1 MTQLDRRAQ
10 VLALCLSA
18 LAGYVDAIGF
28 IQIGGFFV
36 SFMSGNSTRLAV
48 GVMDHAADWMKAAG
62 LILAFFFGVVGG
74 SLVGR
79 LFRRRHRAV
88 LMTVVLM
95 LIAAAAAAQTGLF
108 LLSALALAFAMG
120 AENATFERD
129 GEVRVAL
136 TYMTGTFVKAGQR
149 LAGAIMGESPW
160 AWLPHMILWFALIAG
175 AVAGAA
181 MQTMFG
187 ALSLWC
193 AVIVAALCCLA
204 AGPLDAQPDDVSTA
218 SQAYPR

>member
-1 MTQLDRRAQ
+1 MIELNHRARA
-10 VLALCLSA
+10 LALLLAA

-48 GVMDHAADWMKAAG
+48 GLMHDATDWMRAAG
-62 LILAFFFGVVGG
+62 LIAAFFLGVIAG
-74 SLVGR
+74 SLTGR
-79 LFRRRHRAV
+79 LARRRHRAV
-88 LMTVVLM
+88 LGLVALLLTLG
-95 LIAAAAAAQTGLF
+95 AATGGAGWAMP
-108 LLSALALAFAMG
+108 SALLLALAMG

-149 LAGAIMGESPW
+149 IAGALLGEDRK
-160 AWLPHMILWFALIAG
+160 AWLPHVALWLALVGG

-181 MQTMFG
+181 MQSLYG
-187 ALSLWC
+187 AAALWC
-193 AVIVAALCCLA
+193 AAAVAAGCCFV
-204 AGPLDAQPDDVSTA
+204 AGPLDDVATKRSGEHG
-218 SQAYPR
+218 